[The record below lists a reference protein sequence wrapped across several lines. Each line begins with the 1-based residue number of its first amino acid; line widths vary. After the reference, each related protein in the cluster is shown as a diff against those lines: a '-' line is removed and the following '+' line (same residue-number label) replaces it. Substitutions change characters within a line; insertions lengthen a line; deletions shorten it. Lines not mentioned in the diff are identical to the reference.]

1 MERRKKLG
9 KQYSGNSLFA
19 AKLVCADCGCFF
31 GSKVWHSTS
40 KYRRVIWQCNN
51 KFKGAQ
57 LCSTPHLYEEEI
69 KQRFVN
75 AFSMYFQGKNL
86 ILETVQTLI
95 ESLSDTSALDAK
107 IEKAIQEM
115 SNTSALNQMH
125 IQNNIVTARNKEEFD
140 RRHDELVRQYESQKV
155 IYEKLMQKKS
165 DRQNKV
171 KQLQQLVLQLEKAD
185 SPIDTF
191 DESLWRT
198 MVEKVTIFHD
208 NKMIFQFLDGTEIEA

>member
-1 MERRKKLG
+1 
-9 KQYSGNSLFA
+9 
-19 AKLVCADCGCFF
+19 
-31 GSKVWHSTS
+31 
-40 KYRRVIWQCNN
+40 
-51 KFKGAQ
+51 
-57 LCSTPHLYEEEI
+57 
-69 KQRFVN
+69 
-75 AFSMYFQGKNL
+75 
-86 ILETVQTLI
+86 
-95 ESLSDTSALDAK
+95 
-107 IEKAIQEM
+107 M

-191 DESLWRT
+191 DENLWRI
-198 MVEKVTIFHD
+198 MIDKVTVFHD
-208 NKMIFQFLDGTEIEA
+208 NKMIFSVP